1 MFEGVISVKA
11 AEGSEGNAVALT
23 VVILVWKQT
32 QSVAVI
38 LAVGAGIKF
47 ALKLRALGL
56 GLVTGLVGLR
66 YINPL
71 S

>member
-32 QSVAVI
+32 QS
-38 LAVGAGIKF
+38 LAVVLAAGAGIKF
-47 ALKLRALGL
+47 ALTLRA
-56 GLVTGLVGLR
+56 
-66 YINPL
+66 
-71 S
+71 